1 MEQDEDG
8 ALSFVVTSTGTNTNQ
23 SSAVISPDD
32 EEDVED
38 QEADGDQESANPTL
52 RLCTSDK

>member
-32 EEDVED
+32 EEDVEE
-38 QEADGDQESANPTL
+38 QADDEQESANPTL